1 MQAASP
7 LPIKTP
13 CVKICVIDDKSGLC
27 RGCLRTLGEIA
38 RWSTMTPDQ
47 RDQVMDQLD
56 GRRSL
61 IAPGEAG
68 G

>member
-61 IAPGEAG
+61 IAPGEARG
-68 G
+68 